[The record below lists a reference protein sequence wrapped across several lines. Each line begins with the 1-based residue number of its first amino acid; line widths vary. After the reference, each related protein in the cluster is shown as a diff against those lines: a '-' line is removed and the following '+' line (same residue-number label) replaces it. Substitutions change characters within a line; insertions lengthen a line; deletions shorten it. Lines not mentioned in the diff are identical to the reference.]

1 MLRSFV
7 ILIAA
12 AAPLAAQTQQS
23 ANLNV
28 SNSQALY
35 LSGHNYLVRAAEQ
48 MPDSLYNFKPTADV
62 RSFGALIGH
71 VAGAERMFC
80 AMATGQQMTA
90 EDNIEKTQTTKA
102 GLVAALKASG
112 DYCAKAY
119 AMSDA
124 DAAAPLNVFGQAKN
138 KGYALTMNATHVW
151 EHYGNVVTYMRLKG
165 QTPPSSQ
172 R

>member
-1 MLRSFV
+1 MRRSLFLLAIV
-7 ILIAA
+7 
-12 AAPLAAQTQQS
+12 AAPLGAQTQQS
-23 ANLNV
+23 ANLAV

-35 LSGHNYLVRAAEQ
+35 MSGHNFLLRAAEQ
-48 MPDSLYNFKPTADV
+48 MPESLYSFKPTPDV

-80 AMATGQQMTA
+80 AMVTGQQMTA

-119 AMSDA
+119 ALSDA
-124 DAAAPLNVFGQAKN
+124 DAAAALNVFGQQKN

-151 EHYGNVVTYMRLKG
+151 EHYGNIVTYMRIKG